1 MRINTNLNAMIATN
15 QMSKNTALAGSSM
28 EKLSTG
34 LRITK
39 AGDDA
44 AGLAVSEKMRAQIR
58 GMEQAE
64 RNVQDGISMVQTAE
78 GALEEAGNIAQR
90 MRELGVQAGNDT
102 LSAEDRTKVKEELK
116 DIVTIQIV
124 SFPQEGMYAYKNGV
138 ELVEEGLKMGAD
150 CVGAIPHFEYA
161 KEFGVKHVYGSV
173 DEMLADENIDIVY
186 IATPHNSHYEFLMK
200 ALQSGKHVFCEKAI
214 TVNDTQLE
222 EAVKLAAE
230 KKLVICDGM
239 TLYHMPI
246 FKKLKEIVD
255 SGKLGPVKM
264 IQVNF
269 GSCKEY
275 DVTNRFFS
283 KELAGG
289 ALLDI
294 GVYATSFARF
304 FMKSK
309 PDTILTTAN
318 YFETGVDETSGI
330 ILRNP
335 DGQMAVMALTMRAK
349 QPKRGVVAC
358 EDGFIEI
365 YNYPR
370 GDKATITYT
379 SDGHTETI
387 EAGETAYALDYE
399 VEDMQ
404 NYVLNGGSEEYLTY
418 SRDVMSVLTDIRK
431 QWGMIYPFE

>member
-1 MRINTNLNAMIATN
+1 MLGTGWIAHE
-15 QMSKNTALAGSSM
+15 MGEALKRVNGEIYACCATSM
-28 EKLSTG
+28 E
-34 LRITK
+34 
-39 AGDDA
+39 
-44 AGLAVSEKMRAQIR
+44 
-58 GMEQAE
+58 
-64 RNVQDGISMVQTAE
+64 
-78 GALEEAGNIAQR
+78 
-90 MRELGVQAGNDT
+90 
-102 LSAEDRTKVKEELK
+102 SAEKYAEEFDVKN
-116 DIVTIQIV
+116 
-124 SFPQEGMYAYKNGV
+124 A
-138 ELVEEGLKMGAD
+138 
-150 CVGAIPHFEYA
+150 
-161 KEFGVKHVYGSV
+161 YGSA
-173 DEMLADENIDIVY
+173 DEMLADKNIDIVY

-200 ALQSGKHVFCEKAI
+200 ALQSGKNVFCEKAI

-222 EAVKLAAE
+222 EAVKLAKE
-230 KKLVICDGM
+230 KNLVICDGM
-239 TLYHMPI
+239 TLYHMPV
-246 FKKLKEIVD
+246 FKKMKEIVD

-379 SDGHTETI
+379 NDGHT
-387 EAGETAYALDYE
+387 
-399 VEDMQ
+399 
-404 NYVLNGGSEEYLTY
+404 
-418 SRDVMSVLTDIRK
+418 
-431 QWGMIYPFE
+431 

>member
-1 MRINTNLNAMIATN
+1 
-15 QMSKNTALAGSSM
+15 
-28 EKLSTG
+28 
-34 LRITK
+34 
-39 AGDDA
+39 
-44 AGLAVSEKMRAQIR
+44 
-58 GMEQAE
+58 
-64 RNVQDGISMVQTAE
+64 
-78 GALEEAGNIAQR
+78 
-90 MRELGVQAGNDT
+90 
-102 LSAEDRTKVKEELK
+102 
-116 DIVTIQIV
+116 
-124 SFPQEGMYAYKNGV
+124 
-138 ELVEEGLKMGAD
+138 
-150 CVGAIPHFEYA
+150 
-161 KEFGVKHVYGSV
+161 
-173 DEMLADENIDIVY
+173 MLFR
-186 IATPHNSHYEFLMK
+186 S
-200 ALQSGKHVFCEKAI
+200 
-214 TVNDTQLE
+214 
-222 EAVKLAAE
+222 
-230 KKLVICDGM
+230 
-239 TLYHMPI
+239 LYHMPV
-246 FKKLKEIVD
+246 FKKMKEIVD
-255 SGKLGPVKM
+255 SGKLGTVKM

-294 GVYATSFARF
+294 GVYATSFSRF

-309 PDTILTTAN
+309 PNSILTTAN

-370 GDKATITYT
+370 GDKATIVYT
-379 SDGHTETI
+379 NDGHTETI
-387 EAGETAYALDYE
+387 EAGEAAYALDYE